1 MPEYEYTI
9 EEWSQDT
16 RKWTL
21 RTDKKL
27 KKTELEEIYSKD
39 SDFDNEGDEEV
50 LSDVSNNTTF
60 TFDGTS
66 YGDDCQ
72 VEYFGDFESE

>member
-27 KKTELEEIYSKD
+27 K
-39 SDFDNEGDEEV
+39 
-50 LSDVSNNTTF
+50 NNTTF

>member
-39 SDFDNEGDEEV
+39 SSRIFWR
-50 LSDVSNNTTF
+50 F
-60 TFDGTS
+60 
-66 YGDDCQ
+66 
-72 VEYFGDFESE
+72 